1 MHLYV
6 LSVVLKN
13 LLLLL
18 FCTIWQWCEELHLHE
33 DLWSLG
39 LNCNSVS
46 CVQGWKGK
54 SSQEK
59 DGGSKP
65 SVSWISSPK
74 VSWPRTLS
82 LGALPGALQ
91 LTQSGMMIWE
101 CVSSQKSYDISSC
114 DWYYQAMGVMQ
125 EGAFGLLKSTEKF
138 DGNRRTKFSSYAFFW
153 IQEVGAFPF
162 GVFIAQCFPKLWQSF
177 VSMPLS
183 LGVCLFRDKAK
194 WNEAYPHKLIA
205 AWMRVLDLFCCYNV
219 SWVLAKIMTWVI
231 LFHSTTEVFTH
242 CIQDLTPQFVTLQ
255 RMAAAAKKFRHV
267 LRIGRPVYQTASL
280 ILQQKDVSSWISCTL
295 FRSV

>member
-1 MHLYV
+1 MHLNV

-59 DGGSKP
+59 DGVCKP
-65 SVSWISSPK
+65 SVSWISGPK

-91 LTQSGMMIWE
+91 LTQSGMMMWE
-101 CVSSQKSYDISSC
+101 CVSSQKSYDISSW
-114 DWYYQAMGVMQ
+114 DWYYQAMGSCRRV
-125 EGAFGLLKSTEKF
+125 LLVSWRAPKSLMAIAEPSF
-138 DGNRRTKFSSYAFFW
+138 PPMLSSGSKRWVLFLLGYS
-153 IQEVGAFPF
+153 
-162 GVFIAQCFPKLWQSF
+162 LLS
-177 VSMPLS
+177 VSPNCGSLLS
-183 LGVCLFRDKAK
+183 LCLWA
-194 WNEAYPHKLIA
+194 
-205 AWMRVLDLFCCYNV
+205 
-219 SWVLAKIMTWVI
+219 
-231 LFHSTTEVFTH
+231 
-242 CIQDLTPQFVTLQ
+242 
-255 RMAAAAKKFRHV
+255 
-267 LRIGRPVYQTASL
+267 
-280 ILQQKDVSSWISCTL
+280 
-295 FRSV
+295 

>member
-65 SVSWISSPK
+65 SVSWISGPK

-91 LTQSGMMIWE
+91 LTQSGMMIWMCFFSE
-101 CVSSQKSYDISSC
+101 IIWYIFLWLILPSYGGHAGGCFWSPEEHWKVWWQSQNQVFLLCFLLDPRGGCFSFWGIHCSVFPQIVAVFCLYAFELRCLLVQGQSKMEWSLSSQAYCSLNES
-114 DWYYQAMGVMQ
+114 
-125 EGAFGLLKSTEKF
+125 
-138 DGNRRTKFSSYAFFW
+138 
-153 IQEVGAFPF
+153 
-162 GVFIAQCFPKLWQSF
+162 AQF
-177 VSMPLS
+177 
-183 LGVCLFRDKAK
+183 
-194 WNEAYPHKLIA
+194 
-205 AWMRVLDLFCCYNV
+205 FCCYNV
-219 SWVLAKIMTWVI
+219 SWVLARIMTWVI

>member
-18 FCTIWQWCEELHLHE
+18 LCTIWQWCEELHLHE

-65 SVSWISSPK
+65 SVSWISGPK

-205 AWMRVLDLFCCYNV
+205 AWMRVLNFFV
-219 SWVLAKIMTWVI
+219 AIM
-231 LFHSTTEVFTH
+231 
-242 CIQDLTPQFVTLQ
+242 
-255 RMAAAAKKFRHV
+255 
-267 LRIGRPVYQTASL
+267 SL
-280 ILQQKDVSSWISCTL
+280 EC
-295 FRSV
+295 